1 MGQRVVVKVGSGVL
15 SGGGEGLSGATLRRL
30 AAEIAKAR
38 AHGHEI
44 ILVSSGAILAGRE
57 RLKLEK
63 RPSVQLK
70 QAAAAVGQSRLMRA
84 WEAAFA
90 RPKITVAQVL
100 LSGDD
105 LHHRERYLNARSTM
119 LTLLRLG
126 VVPVV
131 NENDTVAVEEIK
143 FGDNDGLS
151 ALVAGLVDANLL
163 VLLTDQDGL
172 YTDDP
177 RSNPDARLIPE
188 VRAGAHD
195 ARVGKAGPWGT
206 GGMGSKVRAAR
217 QAAEGGVLAVV
228 ANGTKPG
235 TLTAVLGGD
244 PVGTRFLPED
254 KPLAKRRQWLAFA
267 SHPKGRILVDAGA
280 REALTGKARSL
291 LASGIKGLSGTF
303 EAGDVV
309 GLAEGG
315 AEFARGLTN
324 FSSRDLE
331 KIKGLKTSEIEGVL
345 GVKQAD
351 EVVHRDNLAVLKK

>member
-1 MGQRVVVKVGSGVL
+1 MGKRIVVKVGSGVL
-15 SGGGEGLSGATLRRL
+15 ASGGERLSGATLRRL
-30 AAEIAKAR
+30 AGEIAQAR
-38 AHGHEI
+38 AAGHEI
-44 ILVSSGAILAGRE
+44 VVVSSGAILAGRE

-90 RPKITVAQVL
+90 RPRVTVAQVL

-105 LHHRERYLNARSTM
+105 LRHRGRYLNARSTM

-126 VVPVV
+126 VVPIV

-151 ALVAGLVDANLL
+151 ALVAGLVDAGLL

-172 YTDDP
+172 YSDDP
-177 RSNPDARLIPE
+177 RSHPEARLIRE
-188 VRAGAHD
+188 VSAGTHT
-195 ARVGKAGPWGT
+195 ARVGKAGPSGT
-206 GGMGSKVRAAR
+206 GGMQSKVCAAR

-228 ANGTKPG
+228 ANGTKAG
-235 TLTAVLGGD
+235 TLTSIINGES
-244 PVGTRFLPED
+244 VGTRFLPEA

-267 SHPKGRILVDAGA
+267 SHPKGRILVDGGA
-280 REALTGKARSL
+280 REALTLRSRSL
-291 LASGIKGLSGTF
+291 LSSGIKGLSGTF
-303 EAGDVV
+303 EAGEVV
-309 GLAEGG
+309 GLSEGG
-315 AEFARGLTN
+315 VVFAHGLTN

-331 KIKGLKTSEIEGVL
+331 KIKGLKTSQIEAAL
-345 GVKQAD
+345 GVKPAD